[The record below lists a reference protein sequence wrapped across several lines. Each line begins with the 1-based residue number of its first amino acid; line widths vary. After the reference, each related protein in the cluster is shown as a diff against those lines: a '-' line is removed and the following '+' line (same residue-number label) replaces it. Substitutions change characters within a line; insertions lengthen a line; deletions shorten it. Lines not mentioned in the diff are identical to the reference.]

1 MTPMKKNK
9 RPALQKARRVVIKLG
24 SQVVTR
30 KDSKMDIKLL
40 DGLAE
45 DVAWLKTKGVEVA
58 IVTSGAVAAGK
69 GQLGI
74 TERPQTIPEKQAIAA
89 VGQMKVINSY
99 KERFAKRGMQVGQ
112 VLLTGDGLI
121 SRKRY
126 QNAKETLLTL
136 FTMGI
141 VPVIN
146 ENDTV
151 AVDEI
156 KFGDNDNLSSLVA
169 NLIEADCLVILSDVG
184 GFYDSDP
191 KVNANAKLISTVEKV
206 DEAVQG
212 FVGKTKSVAGT
223 GGMGTK
229 LTAAMRAVHGGI
241 DAVIAAGR
249 DNHVIKRIFSGEEMG
264 TYFPA
269 RVDALTR
276 RKHWIAYTVKPLGV
290 ITVDEGAARAI
301 SKGQKSLLP
310 KGVVGVEGKFDRG
323 DAITVASKDGKVL
336 AKGLSGYSSQEVAA
350 IAGLASWEII
360 DRLGYKYSDEI
371 VHRDDLVVMEN

>member
-1 MTPMKKNK
+1 MKKNK
-9 RPALQKARRVVIKLG
+9 RPAIQKARRVVIKLG

-30 KDSKMDIKLL
+30 KDSKVDLKLL
-40 DGLAE
+40 DELAE
-45 DVAWLKTKGVEVA
+45 DVAWLKTRGVEVA

-74 TERPQTIPEKQAIAA
+74 KERPQTIPEKQAIAS
-89 VGQMKVINSY
+89 VGQMKVVNSY
-99 KERFAKRGMQVGQ
+99 KERFGRKGMPVGQ
-112 VLLTGDGLI
+112 VLLTGDDLVNR
-121 SRKRY
+121 SRY
-126 QNAKETLLTL
+126 QNAKETLLTQ
-136 FTMGI
+136 FGMGI

-151 AVDEI
+151 AVEEI

-191 KVNANAKLISTVEKV
+191 KVNPDAKLISTVEKV

-212 FVGKTKSVAGT
+212 FVGKTKSAAGT

-229 LTAAMRAVHGGI
+229 LTAAMRAVHGGVA
-241 DAVIAAGR
+241 AVIASGR
-249 DNHVIKRIFSGEEMG
+249 ESHVIKRLFSGEELG

-269 RVDALTR
+269 REDALTR
-276 RKHWIAYTVKPLGV
+276 RKHWIAYTVKPMGR
-290 ITVDEGAARAI
+290 ITVDDGAARAI
-301 SKGQKSLLP
+301 LKGQKSLLP
-310 KGVVGVEGKFDRG
+310 KGVLGVEGKFDRG
-323 DAITVASKDGKVL
+323 DAITVASKDGQVL
-336 AKGLSGYSSQEVAA
+336 AKGLSGYSSHEVAA